1 MGGRSYPDVARPARP
16 ARRRDTAGALFR
28 HRLSPMLSTRIGEF
42 AALGTAS
49 CWTVSALAFETAGK
63 RIGSLA
69 TNLIRMALAAVFL
82 TALHAVR
89 QGGLLP
95 LDAGAH
101 AWGWLAISGLV
112 GFTFGDLCLFR
123 AFVHIGP
130 RLASVMMC
138 LAPPFAALLG
148 WLFLG
153 ERLGALD
160 LAAMVLIGCGVAGAI
175 AARAPGAP
183 NPVPGAIAAESS
195 SSTPSGHRTTG
206 LLLGVGGALGQ
217 AGGLVLSKIGMGKFD
232 PFAATQIRVLAG
244 FGGFLLV
251 AAALRWGGRMKTAL
265 ADRPAVAW
273 ATLGAIFGP
282 FLGVGLSLVAVQRTS
297 AGVAAS
303 LMAITPILILP
314 VVVLLERERFSFASL
329 GGAVLAVAGVAL
341 LLA

>member
-1 MGGRSYPDVARPARP
+1 
-16 ARRRDTAGALFR
+16 
-28 HRLSPMLSTRIGEF
+28 MLSSRIGEL

-49 CWTVSALAFETAGK
+49 CWTISALSFETAGK
-63 RIGSLA
+63 RIGSLS
-69 TNLIRMALAAVFL
+69 TNLIRMALASVFL
-82 TALHAVR
+82 TGLHAVR

-95 LDAGAH
+95 LHAGAH
-101 AWGWLAISGLV
+101 AWGWLAVSGLV
-112 GFTFGDLCLFR
+112 GFTFGDLCLFK
-123 AFVHIGP
+123 AFVYIGP

-160 LAAMVLIGCGVAGAI
+160 LAAMSLIGCGVAAAI
-175 AARAPGAP
+175 AARAPSAP
-183 NPVPGAIAAESS
+183 SPMPGSDVADPESAA
-195 SSTPSGHRTTG
+195 PDPGHRTRG
-206 LLLGVGGALGQ
+206 LFLAVGGALGQ

-244 FGGFLLV
+244 FGGFLIV
-251 AAALRWGGRMKTAL
+251 ALALRWGGRMKAAL
-265 ADRPAVAW
+265 ADRPAVRW

-303 LMAITPILILP
+303 LMATTPVLILP
-314 VVVLLERERFSFASL
+314 IVVLLGRERFSLASL
-329 GGAVLAVAGVAL
+329 GGALLAVAGVAL
-341 LLA
+341 LFA

>member
-1 MGGRSYPDVARPARP
+1 
-16 ARRRDTAGALFR
+16 
-28 HRLSPMLSTRIGEF
+28 MLSTRIGEL

-49 CWTVSALAFETAGK
+49 CWTVSALAFESAGR
-63 RIGSLA
+63 RIGSLS

-82 TALHAVR
+82 TTLHAVR

-101 AWGWLAISGLV
+101 AWGWLAVSGLI
-112 GFTFGDLCLFR
+112 GFTFGDLCLFK

-130 RLASVMMC
+130 RLASVVMC

-148 WLFLG
+148 WMFLG
-153 ERLGALD
+153 ERLGPLD
-160 LAAMVLIGCGVAGAI
+160 LGAMALIGCGVAAAI
-175 AARAPGAP
+175 AARAPSAP
-183 NPVPGAIAAESS
+183 NPLPGSGVADPETAA
-195 SSTPSGHRTTG
+195 PAAGHRTRG
-206 LLLGVGGALGQ
+206 LLLAVGGALGQ

-251 AAALRWGGRMKTAL
+251 ALALRWGGRMRAAL
-265 ADRPAVAW
+265 ADRTAVRW

-282 FLGVGLSLVAVQRTS
+282 FLGVSLSLVAVQRTP

-303 LMAITPILILP
+303 LMAITPVLILP
-314 VVVLLERERFSFASL
+314 VVVLLGRERWSVASL
-329 GGAVLAVAGVAL
+329 GGALLAVAGVAL
-341 LLA
+341 LFA

>member
-1 MGGRSYPDVARPARP
+1 
-16 ARRRDTAGALFR
+16 
-28 HRLSPMLSTRIGEF
+28 MLSTRIGEL

-49 CWTVSALAFETAGK
+49 CWTISALSFETAGK
-63 RIGSLA
+63 RIGSLS

-101 AWGWLAISGLV
+101 AWGWLAVSGLV
-112 GFTFGDLCLFR
+112 GFTFGDLCLFK
-123 AFVHIGP
+123 AFVYIGP

-148 WLFLG
+148 WMFLG

-160 LAAMVLIGCGVAGAI
+160 LIAMSLIGCGVAAAI
-175 AARAPGAP
+175 AARAPSASSP
-183 NPVPGAIAAESS
+183 LPGTDVADPESQTPAASA
-195 SSTPSGHRTTG
+195 SGHRTRG
-206 LLLGVGGALGQ
+206 LLLAVGGALGQ

-244 FGGFLLV
+244 FGGFLIV
-251 AAALRWGGRMKTAL
+251 ALALRWGGRMRAAL
-265 ADRPAVAW
+265 ADRPAVRW

-303 LMAITPILILP
+303 LMATTPVLILP
-314 VVVLLERERFSFASL
+314 IVVLLGREKFSLASL
-329 GGAVLAVAGVAL
+329 GGALLAVAGVAL
-341 LLA
+341 LFA